1 MRGRLSVA
9 IASVRRITVAGARRL
24 RANRRTVSSERWGLV
39 GWLAAG
45 DAYEVALIDGRVAA
59 RATSGRAAGRRLKS
73 LPKALREHPEVDR
86 LHRFDEW
93 LDRHAAACL
102 AQVDTWMVSSLP
114 VPTVLLAQVWPDD
127 AWRSALRDL
136 VVTGD
141 GPDEVGFLRDATAAG
156 ELRVVDLDGETVRL
170 SPRTVTLPHPVL
182 LPDLD
187 DLREFAAELGV
198 TQKVEQIHRAVWRKP
213 DDLPANA
220 GDLTEFAGGRFAS
233 RFGLAARATS
243 LGYRVSGGYA
253 TCQVRDAGRTV
264 EGAVWIGEPYWD
276 DEVATGGLTWH
287 DEDGRTLPPAEVGP
301 VAWSE
306 GMRMAAA
313 LYAGRLVEEGKD
325 A

>member
-1 MRGRLSVA
+1 L
-9 IASVRRITVAGARRL
+9 
-24 RANRRTVSSERWGLV
+24 

-45 DAYEVALIDGRVAA
+45 DGYEVALIQGRVAA
-59 RATSGRAAGRRLKS
+59 RATSGRAAGRQLKA
-73 LPKALREHPEVDR
+73 LPKALRDHPEVDR
-86 LHRFDEW
+86 LRRLAEW
-93 LDRHAAACL
+93 LDRHEAGCV
-102 AQVDTWMVSSLP
+102 AQVDQWMVSSLP
-114 VPTVLLAQVWPDD
+114 VPTGLLAGVWPDE
-127 AWRSALRDL
+127 AWQSALRDMA
-136 VVTGD
+136 VVGD
-141 GPDEVGFLRDATAAG
+141 DPEKVGFLRDATDAG

-213 DDLPANA
+213 ELAEA
-220 GDLTEFAGGRFAS
+220 GEAATPGASTGSGAPTRLLGGATEVAEFAGGVFDS

-243 LGYRVSGGYA
+243 LGYRVSGGFA
-253 TCQVRDAGRTV
+253 TCRVRDAGHTA
-264 EGAVWIGEPYWD
+264 EAAVWIGEPYWD
-276 DEVATGGLTWH
+276 DEISTGNLSWRDH
-287 DEDGRTLPPAEVGP
+287 DGRALKLREVGP

-313 LYAGRLVEEGKD
+313 LYAGRRIEEGKD